1 MELSRQEYC
10 SGLPF
15 SFPGDLP
22 NPRIK
27 PQSPALQADFHL
39 PTVGPTLLIQAY
51 FIMKCLNSSCTWWL
65 LYWKWKTE
73 WFSGSR
79 GLDVI
84 TSWGGLT
91 SKPRLMTVWWLGAN
105 VHCHC
110 QHHQTV
116 SYYILL
122 SQERSKFKVQ
132 FRLNASLLHH
142 VKFKNT
148 KLNHHQSGTISVI
161 LWKYSSQRGRLKTGD
176 GGGGGLVAKSR
187 PTLATPWTVACRGLL
202 CLWESLEW
210 VAISFSKRGDNRGER
225 ALSIINQCSII
236 INLLTP

>member
-1 MELSRQEYC
+1 MGTEWLDGYRMAVSV
-10 SGLPF
+10 LV
-15 SFPGDLP
+15 
-22 NPRIK
+22 I
-27 PQSPALQADFHL
+27 
-39 PTVGPTLLIQAY
+39 
-51 FIMKCLNSSCTWWL
+51 SSCAHV
-65 LYWKWKTE
+65 
-73 WFSGSR
+73 F
-79 GLDVI
+79 D
-84 TSWGGLT
+84 WGYDWRQCPA
-91 SKPRLMTVWWLGAN
+91 SFESQ
-105 VHCHC
+105 CH
-110 QHHQTV
+110 
-116 SYYILL
+116 ILL
-122 SQERSKFKVQ
+122 AQERSKFKVQ